1 MKLFALTR
9 KAQDDLRNIA
19 LYTEDQ
25 WGVAQRNI
33 YIKKFDDTFHTPGEN
48 PAIGKECDEFM
59 PGYRKFPEGSHIIFY
74 KPGTTSVIEVIRIL
88 HKSMDAPTQLSGA

>member
-1 MKLFALTR
+1 
-9 KAQDDLRNIA
+9 
-19 LYTEDQ
+19 
-25 WGVAQRNI
+25 
-33 YIKKFDDTFHTPGEN
+33 
-48 PAIGKECDEFM
+48 M